1 MGTRLPAHEHA
12 ALAAWIIRLESER
25 AWTDTLRAE
34 RAKRACDASELVLV
48 IALAED
54 FPKTAHRYHR
64 VRDHVM
70 VVGTVG
76 EFLDTPLP
84 VSNLDDLKIAEPR
97 DHAHAVILER
107 ACGIA
112 IRFRVPNDE

>member
-1 MGTRLPAHEHA
+1 MGTRLPAQEHA
-12 ALAAWIIRLESER
+12 ALAAWIVRLESER
-25 AWTDTLRAE
+25 VWTDTLRAE

-84 VSNLDDLKIAEPR
+84 VVNLDDLRIAEPR
-97 DHAHAVILER
+97 NHAHAVVLE
-107 ACGIA
+107 GVHGVA
-112 IRFRVPNDE
+112 IRFRLPDD